1 MAIPVGTVGPD
12 HPWWGN
18 PSFEIKYDPDAAR
31 ALMEESGFS
40 ADNPV
45 KVKVQTSASGS
56 GQMQPIPMNEYVQQS
71 LRDCYFDVELDVLEW
86 NTLFTNWRRGA
97 DDETAN
103 GAHAI
108 NVSFAAMDP
117 FFAMVRFTST
127 GTFPPVSNNWGYF
140 GNDEFDALIADART
154 SFDDAERDAAL
165 ARCTSGSSRKRPS
178 SGSPTMSARGRCRPG
193 SRTWSSRGPGSSTSR
208 R

>member
-1 MAIPVGTVGPD
+1 VEHAV
-12 HPWWGN
+12 HQL
-18 PSFEIKYDPDAAR
+18 AAR
-31 ALMEESGFS
+31 
-40 ADNPV
+40 
-45 KVKVQTSASGS
+45 
-56 GQMQPIPMNEYVQQS
+56 
-71 LRDCYFDVELDVLEW
+71 R
-86 NTLFTNWRRGA
+86 

-140 GNDEFDALIADART
+140 GNDEFDALIADRAHQLRRT
-154 SFDDAERDAAL
+154 PRDEAL
-165 ARCTSGSSRKRPS
+165 ARCMRGSSRRRPS
-178 SGSPTMSARGRCRPG
+178 SGSPTMSARAPCRPEG
-193 SRTWSSRGPGSSTSR
+193 GATWSSRAAGSSTSR